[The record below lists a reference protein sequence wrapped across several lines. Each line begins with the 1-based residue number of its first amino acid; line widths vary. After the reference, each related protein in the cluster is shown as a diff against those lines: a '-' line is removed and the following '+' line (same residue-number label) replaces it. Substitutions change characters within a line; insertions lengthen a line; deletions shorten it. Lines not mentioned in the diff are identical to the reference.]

1 MEKYEITFKK
11 SVAKDFRV
19 IPKKDVKKI
28 LDRINALSENPRT
41 EGCVKL
47 TGSNFYRVRQGNY
60 RIIYEIR
67 DNILVVTVIKIGN
80 RADVY
85 KGN

>member
-11 SVAKDFRV
+11 SVTKDLRV

-28 LDRINALSENPRT
+28 LDRINALSENPRM

-67 DNILVVTVIKIGN
+67 NKTLVVTVIKIGI

-85 KGN
+85 KSN

>member
-1 MEKYEITFKK
+1 MEKYEIKFKK
-11 SVAKDFRV
+11 SVTKDFRV

-28 LDRINALSENPRT
+28 LDRINALSENPRM

-47 TGSNFYRVRQGNY
+47 TGSNVYRVRQGNY
-60 RIIYEIR
+60 RIIYEIK
-67 DNILVVTVIKIGN
+67 DKILVVTVIKIGN
-80 RADVY
+80 RAGVY